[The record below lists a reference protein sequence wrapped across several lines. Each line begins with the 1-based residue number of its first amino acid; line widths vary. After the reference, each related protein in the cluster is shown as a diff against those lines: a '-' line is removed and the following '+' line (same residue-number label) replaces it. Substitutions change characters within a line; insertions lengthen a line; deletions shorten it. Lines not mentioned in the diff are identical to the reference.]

1 MKKKMKHSRNGSLFL
16 VIVAGYLFRS
26 MMVPFQDQVGMAID
40 VYVYIVECFEEME
53 HGIAI

>member
-26 MMVPFQDQVGMAID
+26 MMVPFQDQVGMALD
-40 VYVYIVECFEEME
+40 VYIVECFEEME